1 MRRMIAKK
9 AFSYRGASLEVGDEF
24 DADKEHVE
32 LFTTIGH
39 ACLKPVNGYETR
51 VMDAGR
57 GRMKKR
63 HSRVTH

>member
-1 MRRMIAKK
+1 
-9 AFSYRGASLEVGDEF
+9 V
-24 DADKEHVE
+24 
-32 LFTTIGH
+32 
-39 ACLKPVNGYETR
+39 KPVNGYETR